1 MNFWT
6 TFIHLCADFVPFLC
20 MNLNWI
26 RPLCIGKHGN
36 IDLFTGDY
44 SSQIF
49 WITNFHWNPFCT
61 LRIGTTFAFQR
72 LNLRQKGCKNCIKK
86 WQIKVHFQSLFY
98 PNSIHF
104 ISDSSESQI
113 FIETHFAHFVN
124 HSTFH
129 LQLKSSQKGARIG
142 RMEFIFGFLEVC
154 HHFALL
160 TDHWSEFSILLLTFF
175 VAKSLWKSRDFV
187 A

>member
-1 MNFWT
+1 
-6 TFIHLCADFVPFLC
+6 

-124 HSTFH
+124 HSTFICSWNRAKRVRELEEWNSFSDFWKCAIISH
-129 LQLKSSQKGARIG
+129 YWRTTEVSFQSCCWPFLLQNLCENQEILSLN
-142 RMEFIFGFLEVC
+142 GFTL
-154 HHFALL
+154 
-160 TDHWSEFSILLLTFF
+160 
-175 VAKSLWKSRDFV
+175 
-187 A
+187 